1 MYIPK
6 NQHDDPVFDSG
17 GAFHERDMSTSVL
30 SYEFY
35 NGEWAF
41 QSFKHGAATGNT
53 PMVHLLR
60 RTIFKYIMQ
69 RIKMDEFR
77 TSQIYLQASSWQL
90 AVLEHYCL
98 ANENGKVHPMS
109 RATIPG
115 RIWWAY
121 LTMTAPMIF
130 TVLFFPSWCP
140 DTMPKKRIEMLKA
153 QEDSKA
159 IEAWLIE
166 RLGQRSLPAEKEHIM
181 SKK

>member
-1 MYIPK
+1 M
-6 NQHDDPVFDSG
+6 
-17 GAFHERDMSTSVL
+17 L
-30 SYEFY
+30 
-35 NGEWAF
+35 F
-41 QSFKHGAATGNT
+41 QSFKTWCINWKYPNDTAITTCNLQIHNAADQNGLTY
-53 PMVHLLR
+53 H
-60 RTIFKYIMQ
+60 
-69 RIKMDEFR
+69 EFR

-140 DTMPKKRIEMLKA
+140 DTMSIKRMEMLKA